1 MARKNVYISTPY
13 FIPNESI
20 LTALKTAALSGID
33 VKILIPGISDS
44 KFVYFATLS
53 FVNELLEAGIEVYI
67 YRKGF
72 NHSKII
78 MVDDAFCSI
87 GTANMD
93 YRSFSQNFEVNA
105 LIYDPVV
112 TSELTYWFFEDLKDS
127 ELIYLD
133 EWTKRP
139 VMNKFKANIARIAS
153 PLL

>member
-1 MARKNVYISTPY
+1 
-13 FIPNESI
+13 
-20 LTALKTAALSGID
+20 
-33 VKILIPGISDS
+33 
-44 KFVYFATLS
+44 
-53 FVNELLEAGIEVYI
+53 
-67 YRKGF
+67 
-72 NHSKII
+72 
-78 MVDDAFCSI
+78 
-87 GTANMD
+87 MD